1 MKFKFETYASLKGS
15 EDELDVTVEV
25 TDISYG
31 APATRFD
38 PEEDAYVEFTV
49 KDEHGN
55 DLTEMINDYDIERI
69 EEACFKWESKQ

>member
-25 TDISYG
+25 TDIFYG

-38 PEEDAYVEFTV
+38 PEEDPYLEFTV
-49 KDEHGN
+49 KNEQGD
-55 DLTEMINDYDIERI
+55 DITSLVNDYDIERI
-69 EEACFKWESKQ
+69 EEECFEWGKE